1 MSFPRATEM
10 FQFTRFAS
18 HDYVFI
24 MRYLCRWVSP
34 FGNLRIKANLPAPR
48 SLSQAITSFVAYHRQ
63 GIHHVLLFTW
73 PYNFDVSCETQ
84 NCFQGMFDWS
94 FTNRVMPYSSFTSKY
109 LKSKREVWIFVLT
122 QSKIF
127 LPLAARS
134 VLNLYECTVSASG
147 ANSTLW
153 IFKEQPIDQEI
164 LINNKVALLKATLV
178 LNTFCCRK
186 KLVEVTGLEP
196 ATYCLQSNRSTR
208 WATPPKYSYW
218 RMVGLVGLEPTTPA
232 LSTQCSNQLSYRTK

>member
-1 MSFPRATEM
+1 MKLEYSFWRN
-10 FQFTRFAS
+10 Q
-18 HDYVFI
+18 
-24 MRYLCRWVSP
+24 
-34 FGNLRIKANLPAPR
+34 
-48 SLSQAITSFVAYHRQ
+48 
-63 GIHHVLLFTW
+63 
-73 PYNFDVSCETQ
+73 
-84 NCFQGMFDWS
+84 
-94 FTNRVMPYSSFTSKY
+94 
-109 LKSKREVWIFVLT
+109 
-122 QSKIF
+122 KIF

-232 LSTQCSNQLSYRTK
+232 LSRQCSNQLSYRPKIFTPELSLRKFAPMGWYLKISSEL